1 MPGPA
6 SILILAKKKA
16 AGPGGF
22 FDPMAEHAGMAMGP
36 MVFEV
41 ASEEEDEGDEPTPEK
56 ATMTPDLS
64 KMDFRSAAA
73 KLREIA
79 GQLEKSVGVHAEQAK
94 TLRSIVGNGEAE
106 GEEEDDEEEDVEDEP
121 SEAPMPAKVMAGP
134 PKKGPPAFLKPKPM
148 KY

>member
-6 SILILAKKKA
+6 SVLIIAKKKA

-22 FDPMAEHAGMAMGP
+22 FDPMAEHSGVAMGP
-36 MVFEV
+36 MMFEM
-41 ASEEEDEGDEPTPEK
+41 ASEGEEDEGDEPTPEM
-56 ATMTPDLS
+56 ASTVPDLS
-64 KMDFRSAAA
+64 KMDFKSAAA

-79 GQLEKSVGVHAEQAK
+79 AQLDASSVKHAAQAK
-94 TLRSIVGNGEAE
+94 TIKEVIGDEAE
-106 GEEEDDEEEDVEDEP
+106 AEEEEDTGEEP
-121 SEAPMPAKVMAGP
+121 TPAKAMASA

>member
-6 SILILAKKKA
+6 SILIIAKKKA
-16 AGPGGF
+16 AGPGAF

-36 MVFEV
+36 MMFEM
-41 ASEEEDEGDEPTPEK
+41 SQEEDEGDEPSEEK
-56 ATMTPDLS
+56 ASITPDLS
-64 KMDFRSAAA
+64 KMDFKSAAA

-94 TLRSIVGNGEAE
+94 TLRSIVGGE
-106 GEEEDDEEEDVEDEP
+106 GEEEEEDAEDEP
-121 SEAPMPAKVMAGP
+121 SESPMPAKVMAGP
-134 PKKGPPAFLKPKPM
+134 PKKGPPAFLKSKPM

>member
-6 SILILAKKKA
+6 SVLIIAKKKA

-22 FDPMAEHAGMAMGP
+22 FDPMAEHSGMAMGP
-36 MVFEV
+36 MMFEM
-41 ASEEEDEGDEPTPEK
+41 ASEGEEDEGDEPTPEM
-56 ATMTPDLS
+56 ASTVPDLS
-64 KMDFRSAAA
+64 KMDFKSAAA

-79 GQLEKSVGVHAEQAK
+79 AQLDSCGH
-94 TLRSIVGNGEAE
+94 NGSEAE
-106 GEEEDDEEEDVEDEP
+106 AEEDVEDEP
-121 SEAPMPAKVMAGP
+121 SEPPAKMMAAP

>member
-6 SILILAKKKA
+6 SILVIAKKKA

-36 MVFEV
+36 MMFEMS
-41 ASEEEDEGDEPTPEK
+41 SEEEEEDTEDEPSEEK
-56 ATMTPDLS
+56 ARLVPDMS
-64 KMDFRSAAA
+64 KMDFRQAAS

-79 GQLEKSVGVHAEQAK
+79 SQLEKSVGVHAEQAK
-94 TLRSIVGNGEAE
+94 TLRSIVG
-106 GEEEDDEEEDVEDEP
+106 DEP
-121 SEAPMPAKVMAGP
+121 TEEVEPEPVKAAP

>member
-6 SILILAKKKA
+6 SILIIAKKKA

-22 FDPMAEHAGMAMGP
+22 FDPMAEHNGMAMGP
-36 MVFEV
+36 MMFEV
-41 ASEEEDEGDEPTPEK
+41 ASEEEDEGDEPSVETPS
-56 ATMTPDLS
+56 MTPDLS
-64 KMDFRSAAA
+64 KMDFKSAAA

-79 GQLEKSVGVHAEQAK
+79 GQLEKSVGMHAEQAK
-94 TLRSIVGNGEAE
+94 TLRSIVGGESE
-106 GEEEDDEEEDVEDEP
+106 GEGEEEDVEDEP

-134 PKKGPPAFLKPKPM
+134 PKKGPPAFLKSKPM

>member
-79 GQLEKSVGVHAEQAK
+79 GQLEKSVGMHAEQAK

-106 GEEEDDEEEDVEDEP
+106 GEEEGDEEEDAEDEP
-121 SEAPMPAKVMAGP
+121 TPAKVMAGP

>member
-6 SILILAKKKA
+6 SVLIIAKKKA

-22 FDPMAEHAGMAMGP
+22 FDPMAEHSGMAMGP
-36 MVFEV
+36 MMFEM
-41 ASEEEDEGDEPTPEK
+41 ASEGEEDEGDEPTPEM
-56 ATMTPDLS
+56 ASTVPDLS
-64 KMDFRSAAA
+64 KMDFKSAAA

-79 GQLEKSVGVHAEQAK
+79 GQLEKSVGMHAQQAK
-94 TLRSIVGNGEAE
+94 TLRSIVGGEADGE
-106 GEEEDDEEEDVEDEP
+106 GEEEEDTGEEP
-121 SEAPMPAKVMAGP
+121 TPAKAMASA

>member
-6 SILILAKKKA
+6 SILVIAKKKA

-36 MVFEV
+36 MMFEMSSE
-41 ASEEEDEGDEPTPEK
+41 SEEEDTEDEPSEEK
-56 ATMTPDLS
+56 ASMVPDMS
-64 KMDFRSAAA
+64 KMDFRQAAS

-79 GQLEKSVGVHAEQAK
+79 EQLDASSAKHAAQAK
-94 TLRSIVGNGEAE
+94 TIKEVIG
-106 GEEEDDEEEDVEDEP
+106 DEP
-121 SEAPMPAKVMAGP
+121 TEEVEPEPVKAAP

>member
-36 MVFEV
+36 MMFEMS
-41 ASEEEDEGDEPTPEK
+41 AEEEDEGDEPSEEK
-56 ATMTPDLS
+56 ASLSPDLS

-79 GQLEKSVGVHAEQAK
+79 EQLDASSEKHAAQAK
-94 TLRSIVGNGEAE
+94 TIKSVIGEGE
-106 GEEEDDEEEDVEDEP
+106 MEEEEEDAEDEP
-121 SEAPMPAKVMAGP
+121 SESPAKVMAGP

>member
-6 SILILAKKKA
+6 SILVIAKKKA

-22 FDPMAEHAGMAMGP
+22 FDPMTEHAGMAMGP
-36 MVFEV
+36 MMFEMSSE
-41 ASEEEDEGDEPTPEK
+41 SEEEDTEDEPSEEK
-56 ATMTPDLS
+56 ASMVPDMS
-64 KMDFRSAAA
+64 KMDFRQAAS

-79 GQLEKSVGVHAEQAK
+79 EQLDASSSKHAAQAK
-94 TLRSIVGNGEAE
+94 TIKEVIG
-106 GEEEDDEEEDVEDEP
+106 DEP
-121 SEAPMPAKVMAGP
+121 TEEVEPEPVKAAP

>member
-6 SILILAKKKA
+6 SVLIIAKKKA

-22 FDPMAEHAGMAMGP
+22 FDPMAEHSGMAMGP
-36 MVFEV
+36 MMFEM
-41 ASEEEDEGDEPTPEK
+41 ASEGEEDEGDEPTPEM
-56 ATMTPDLS
+56 ASTVPDLS
-64 KMDFRSAAA
+64 KMDFKSAAA

-79 GQLEKSVGVHAEQAK
+79 GQLEKSAGMHAQQAK
-94 TLRSIVGNGEAE
+94 TLRSIVGGEGE
-106 GEEEDDEEEDVEDEP
+106 GEEEEDTGEEP
-121 SEAPMPAKVMAGP
+121 TPAKAMASA

>member
-16 AGPGGF
+16 AGPGMF

-36 MVFEV
+36 MMFEMS
-41 ASEEEDEGDEPTPEK
+41 AEEEDVSDEPSEEK
-56 ATMTPDLS
+56 ATLTPDLS
-64 KMDFRSAAA
+64 KMDFKSAAA

-79 GQLEKSVGVHAEQAK
+79 EQLDASSEKHAAQAK
-94 TLRSIVGNGEAE
+94 TIKSVIGE
-106 GEEEDDEEEDVEDEP
+106 GEMEEEEEVEDAP
-121 SEAPMPAKVMAGP
+121 SEAPAKVMAGP
-134 PKKGPPAFLKPKPM
+134 AKKGPPAFLKPKPM

>member
-6 SILILAKKKA
+6 SILVIAKKKA

-36 MVFEV
+36 MMFEL
-41 ASEEEDEGDEPTPEK
+41 SSEGEEEEEDTEDEPSEEK
-56 ATMTPDLS
+56 VSMKPDMA
-64 KMDFRSAAA
+64 KMDFRQAAS

-79 GQLEKSVGVHAEQAK
+79 QQLEASSSKHAMQAK
-94 TLRSIVGNGEAE
+94 TIKEAI
-106 GEEEDDEEEDVEDEP
+106 GDEP
-121 SEAPMPAKVMAGP
+121 TEEVEPEPVKAAP

>member
-16 AGPGGF
+16 AGHGGF

-36 MVFEV
+36 MMFEM
-41 ASEEEDEGDEPTPEK
+41 AEEEEDEGDEPTPEK
-56 ATMTPDLS
+56 ASLVPDMS
-64 KMDFRSAAA
+64 KMDFKSAAA

-79 GQLEKSVGVHAEQAK
+79 EQLDQSSSKHAMQAK
-94 TLRSIVGNGEAE
+94 TIKEVIGDEPT
-106 GEEEDDEEEDVEDEP
+106 EEEETPE
-121 SEAPMPAKVMAGP
+121 PAKVMAGP

>member
-6 SILILAKKKA
+6 SILVIAKKKA

-36 MVFEV
+36 MMFEMS
-41 ASEEEDEGDEPTPEK
+41 SEEEEEDTEDEPSEEK
-56 ATMTPDLS
+56 ASLVPDMS
-64 KMDFRSAAA
+64 KMDFRQAAS

-79 GQLEKSVGVHAEQAK
+79 SQLEKSVGVHAEQAK
-94 TLRSIVGNGEAE
+94 TLRSIVG
-106 GEEEDDEEEDVEDEP
+106 DEP
-121 SEAPMPAKVMAGP
+121 TEEVEPEPVRAAP

>member
-6 SILILAKKKA
+6 SILVIAKKKA

-22 FDPMAEHAGMAMGP
+22 FDPMAEHGDMAMGP
-36 MVFEV
+36 MMFEL
-41 ASEEEDEGDEPTPEK
+41 SEEETEETPTPAK
-56 ATMTPDLS
+56 AMMSMKPDLS
-64 KMDFRSAAA
+64 KMDFKSAAA

-79 GQLEKSVGVHAEQAK
+79 DQLDQSSVKHAKQAADLK
-94 TLRSIVGNGEAE
+94 AIAGGEDM
-106 GEEEDDEEEDVEDEP
+106 GEEEEDVEDEP
-121 SEAPMPAKVMAGP
+121 SEAPAKVMAGP

>member
-6 SILILAKKKA
+6 SILIIAKKKA

-36 MVFEV
+36 MMFEMS
-41 ASEEEDEGDEPTPEK
+41 AEEEDEGDEPSVETPSM
-56 ATMTPDLS
+56 APDLS

-79 GQLEKSVGVHAEQAK
+79 GQLEKSVGMHAEQAK
-94 TLRSIVGNGEAE
+94 ALKAIAGGESEAD
-106 GEEEDDEEEDVEDEP
+106 GEEEDVEDEP
-121 SEAPMPAKVMAGP
+121 SEVPGPAMVKAAP

>member
-6 SILILAKKKA
+6 SILIIAKKKA

-36 MVFEV
+36 MMFET
-41 ASEEEDEGDEPTPEK
+41 SEEEDESDEPSEEK
-56 ATMTPDLS
+56 ASISPDLS

-79 GQLEKSVGVHAEQAK
+79 EQLDASSEKHAAQAK
-94 TLRSIVGNGEAE
+94 TIKSVLGE
-106 GEEEDDEEEDVEDEP
+106 GEMEEEEDVEEEP
-121 SEAPMPAKVMAGP
+121 TPAKVVAGP

>member
-16 AGPGGF
+16 AGHGGF

-36 MVFEV
+36 MMFEM
-41 ASEEEDEGDEPTPEK
+41 AEEEDEGDEPTPEK
-56 ATMTPDLS
+56 ASLIPNMS
-64 KMDFRSAAA
+64 KMDFKSAAA

-79 GQLEKSVGVHAEQAK
+79 SQLEGSEPAEEPEP
-94 TLRSIVGNGEAE
+94 T
-106 GEEEDDEEEDVEDEP
+106 EEEEMPE
-121 SEAPMPAKVMAGP
+121 PAKVMAGP

>member
-36 MVFEV
+36 MMFEMS
-41 ASEEEDEGDEPTPEK
+41 AEEEDEGDEPSEEK
-56 ATMTPDLS
+56 ATLAPDLS
-64 KMDFRSAAA
+64 KMDFKSAAA

-79 GQLEKSVGVHAEQAK
+79 GQLEKSVGMHAEQAK
-94 TLRSIVGNGEAE
+94 TIRSIVGNGEME
-106 GEEEDDEEEDVEDEP
+106 EEEEDEDEEEDVEDEP
-121 SEAPMPAKVMAGP
+121 SPAKVMVGP
-134 PKKGPPAFLKPKPM
+134 AKKGPPAFLKPKPM

>member
-16 AGPGGF
+16 AGHGGF

-36 MVFEV
+36 MMFEM
-41 ASEEEDEGDEPTPEK
+41 AEEEEDEGDEPTPEK
-56 ATMTPDLS
+56 ASLVPDMS
-64 KMDFRSAAA
+64 KMDFKSAAA

-79 GQLEKSVGVHAEQAK
+79 EQLDQSSSKHAMQAK
-94 TLRSIVGNGEAE
+94 TIKEVIGDEPT
-106 GEEEDDEEEDVEDEP
+106 EEEEMPE
-121 SEAPMPAKVMAGP
+121 PAKVMAGP

>member
-6 SILILAKKKA
+6 SILVIAKKKA

-36 MVFEV
+36 MMFEMS
-41 ASEEEDEGDEPTPEK
+41 SEEEEEDTEDEPSEEK
-56 ATMTPDLS
+56 ASLVPDMS
-64 KMDFRSAAA
+64 KMDFRQAAS

-79 GQLEKSVGVHAEQAK
+79 SQLEKSVGVHAEQAK
-94 TLRSIVGNGEAE
+94 TLRSIVG
-106 GEEEDDEEEDVEDEP
+106 DEP
-121 SEAPMPAKVMAGP
+121 TEEVEPEPVKAAP

>member
-6 SILILAKKKA
+6 SVLIIAKKKA

-36 MVFEV
+36 MMFEMS
-41 ASEEEDEGDEPTPEK
+41 AEGEEDEGDEPTPEM
-56 ATMTPDLS
+56 ASTMPDLS
-64 KMDFRSAAA
+64 KMDFKAAAA

-79 GQLEKSVGVHAEQAK
+79 SELEKSVETHAAQAK
-94 TLRSIVGNGEAE
+94 TLKSIAGGEAE
-106 GEEEDDEEEDVEDEP
+106 VEEEDVEE
-121 SEAPMPAKVMAGP
+121 EEEPMPAKATAAP